1 MNKYTKFALTCLLL
15 GACLQLGCTK
25 QSADSQPPEKP
36 ADRVQAQQPP
46 QEAAPAEAKPAEP
59 AEAEKAEKDQA
70 VKKEEAPPAE
80 ASGIDDNPQDAD
92 VSAAPNDKPEQ
103 TEEKSMSQL
112 SKDYRYLIPYQPN
125 AAPKITKYTVV
136 RFETTKGNI
145 DMEIYPEA
153 APNAAKRFIELV
165 KAGFYNDIPVFR
177 VVKHPEPF
185 VAQFGI
191 NWRPGMIEWKD
202 KNFND
207 DPTLFKLERGTLAF
221 AKSGPNTN
229 STQVFINYTN
239 TDFLRGQNFTTFGT
253 VINDGMKVADQFE
266 SVGNPSMGL
275 DQGALWMNGA
285 AYLKSLP
292 KDQQPTM
299 IVKAYVV
306 EEH

>member
-1 MNKYTKFALTCLLL
+1 MNKYTKIALTCLLL
-15 GACLQLGCTK
+15 GACIQLGCTK
-25 QSADSQPPEKP
+25 NPGDTPNQPPAKP
-36 ADRVQAQQPP
+36 AEQVQEQPP
-46 QEAAPAEAKPAEP
+46 QEAKPAES
-59 AEAEKAEKDQA
+59 ADAEKDGQSA
-70 VKKEEAPPAE
+70 VKAEEAPPA
-80 ASGIDDNPQDAD
+80 IDNEPEEPKDGKM
-92 VSAAPNDKPEQ
+92 SAAQDNTPVQ
-103 TEEKSMSQL
+103 TEGNSML
-112 SKDYRYLIPYQPN
+112 KMSKDYRYLTPYQPN

-136 RFETTKGNI
+136 RFETTKGNV

-153 APNAAKRFIELV
+153 APNAATRFIELV
-165 KAGFYNDIPVFR
+165 KAGFYNDIPIFR

-207 DPTLFKLERGTLAF
+207 DPCLFHLERGTLAF
-221 AKSGPNTN
+221 AKAGPNTN

-239 TDFLRGQNFTTFGT
+239 TDFLQSQNFTTFGT